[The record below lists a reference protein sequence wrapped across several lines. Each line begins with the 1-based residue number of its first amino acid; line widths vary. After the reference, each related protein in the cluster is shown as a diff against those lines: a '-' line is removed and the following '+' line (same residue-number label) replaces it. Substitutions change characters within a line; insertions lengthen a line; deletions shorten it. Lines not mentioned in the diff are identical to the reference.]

1 MTTHT
6 HWKKLTNPTYLGE
19 WDIPEGQDLLAT
31 IRTVSQEEVKDK
43 NGKSE
48 MVPVLYWEEQLKPL
62 ILNKTNM
69 TNISKALKTPYIEE
83 WAGQTVQ
90 LYKEMVS
97 AFGTVTMAVR
107 IRDFKPEVN
116 NG

>member
-1 MTTHT
+1 MSEHV

-19 WDIPEGQDLLAT
+19 WDIPEGQDLVAT
-31 IRTVSQEEVKDK
+31 IKSISQEEVKDK

-48 MVPVLYWEEQLKPL
+48 MVPVLTWKEGLKPL

-69 TNISKALKTPYIEE
+69 TNIAKALGTPYVDE
-83 WAGQTVQ
+83 WEGQAVQ

-97 AFGTVTMAVR
+97 AFGTITMAVR
-107 IRDFKPEVN
+107 IRDFKPEVV
-116 NG
+116 